1 MCVLM
6 HMCVQTNECVR
17 ASELLGAG
25 GALLALGVPADGES
39 KVLRPFPALGALVYA
54 TRKIHFVHLHTIP
67 H

>member
-1 MCVLM
+1 MC
-6 HMCVQTNECVR
+6 E

-25 GALLALGVPADGES
+25 GSLLALGVPAGGES
-39 KVLRPFPALGALVYA
+39 KDLRPVPALGALVYA